1 MHEVTTM
8 PTLHRLSR
16 SGLAAAFAA
25 LAAPF
30 AALAAPLVA
39 LAAPLAA
46 LAMFALWTAFP
57 TAVRADHLD
66 RALGADGKLY
76 SVEAGAY
83 GSLFP
88 GSGVQPAAAATSA
101 ATSVVALDTSVAGS
115 PTSRQLVPSSDSGS
129 SQSSPALVY
138 EDLTKT
144 LFVVWI
150 STNGQTSTI
159 MLASYSGGQWSPPTA
174 ILSNLY
180 ATKTAPQLALTHDS
194 HQEIDPTSGNPVTRQ
209 RTVLHIVWA
218 EASAT
223 GAYQAFYAPV
233 IFEDGVWIGSV
244 PAPTLLNTYDAAEQT
259 MPGGPFPTPLAYTP
273 AVENG
278 RDATTVL
285 TGFASEASG
294 LLTAV
299 EVNVLPEE
307 LRILADGCAA
317 AMVTTGAQYFPNQ
330 LTALASQAQT
340 ALVAGGG
347 AFQPEVLQAIVTA
360 AQTQILAGA
369 TDLPT
374 MALKARATIIETG
387 NRFSLRGMKVGPI
400 TTSPTP
406 IAPSQ
411 IVEIVPP
418 NGPSQF
424 LALRVASTR
433 PWPTVP
439 ASVSASAL
447 QMFLSRTGD
456 NALAA
461 WSSTDGSTVFYANTQ
476 PDGTWTATNQM
487 QVTGTLDLTL
497 ALQVLQQRVY

>member
-1 MHEVTTM
+1 MSTTTSRRQ
-8 PTLHRLSR
+8 PRLP
-16 SGLAAAFAA
+16 GNLIATAVAAFGALAIWTAAPAA
-25 LAAPF
+25 L
-30 AALAAPLVA
+30 
-39 LAAPLAA
+39 
-46 LAMFALWTAFP
+46 
-57 TAVRADHLD
+57 RADHLD
-66 RALGADGKLY
+66 HAVGADGKSY
-76 SVEAGAY
+76 AVVAGPY

-88 GSGVQPAAAATSA
+88 GSGVQPAAATTTSA
-101 ATSVVALDTSVAGS
+101 ATPVVALDTSVAGA
-115 PTSRQLVPSSDSGS
+115 PTSRQLVPSSNSGA
-129 SQSSPALVY
+129 SQTSPALVY
-138 EDLTKT
+138 EDVTKT

-150 STNGQTSTI
+150 STSGQTSTV
-159 MLASYSGGQWSPPTA
+159 MLASYAGSQWSPPTA

-194 HQEIDPTSGNPVTRQ
+194 HQETDPLSGNAVIHH

-218 EASAT
+218 EASAA
-223 GAYQAFYAPV
+223 GPYQAYYAPV

-244 PAPTLLNTYDAAEQT
+244 PAPTLLNSYDAAEQVT
-259 MPGGPFPTPLAYTP
+259 PGGPFPTPLAYTP
-273 AVENG
+273 AVEGG

-307 LRILADGCAA
+307 LRILADSCAA
-317 AMVTTGAQYFPNQ
+317 AMVTSGAQYFPNQ
-330 LTALASQAQT
+330 LSALANQAQGV
-340 ALVAGGG
+340 LNAGGG
-347 AFQPEVLQAIVTA
+347 AFQPEVLQAIVGA
-360 AQTQILAGA
+360 AQTQILAGS

-387 NRFSLRGMKVGPI
+387 NRFSIRGMKVGPI
-400 TTSPTP
+400 STGTTPV
-406 IAPSQ
+406 APAQ

-439 ASVSASAL
+439 ATASPSSL

-461 WSSTDGSTVFYANTQ
+461 WSSADGSTVFYANTQ

-487 QVTGTLDLTL
+487 QVTGSLDLAL